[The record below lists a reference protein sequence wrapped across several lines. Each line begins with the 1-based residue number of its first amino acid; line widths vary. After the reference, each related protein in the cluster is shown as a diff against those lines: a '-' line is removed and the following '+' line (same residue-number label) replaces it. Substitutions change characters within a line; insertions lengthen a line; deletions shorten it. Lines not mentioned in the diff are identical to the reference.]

1 MEFSQLISSLRYIEK
16 KVKEHKLPKY
26 TSKILL
32 FLLIFLNLL
41 TADEV
46 DQNDCCALR
55 FVLQPGNT
63 DIKNQTQIG
72 I

>member
-1 MEFSQLISSLRYIEK
+1 MFKKKKRKNHLIFFLMDFSQLISSLRYIEK

-26 TSKILL
+26 SSKILL

-46 DQNDCCALR
+46 D
-55 FVLQPGNT
+55 
-63 DIKNQTQIG
+63 
-72 I
+72 

>member
-1 MEFSQLISSLRYIEK
+1 MDFSQLISSLRYIEK

-46 DQNDCCALR
+46 D
-55 FVLQPGNT
+55 
-63 DIKNQTQIG
+63 
-72 I
+72 

>member
-1 MEFSQLISSLRYIEK
+1 MDFSQLTSSLRYIEK

-26 TSKILL
+26 SSKILL

-46 DQNDCCALR
+46 D
-55 FVLQPGNT
+55 
-63 DIKNQTQIG
+63 
-72 I
+72 